1 MALDGGLLPSKQAGR
16 WRLWPSEPL
25 LLGLVVFLACLFGIY
40 TRPVGFLATLWP
52 ANAIMLGFMLLRP
65 SSARASGWLAAAVA
79 YFAADYLTGS
89 SFTKAALLNLA
100 NLVGVGTAFFICARL
115 PADAI
120 RLRQPDS
127 MLYVALVSAAGAA
140 SAAAVGAAV
149 NPILFGGGSIS
160 GSFFWFA
167 TEFVNYI
174 TILPVMLSW
183 PGKLSWQLGKPTA
196 GWATFDWAAT
206 DKAVA
211 SPAAYSS
218 LPVVALVLSCVV
230 SVVIG
235 GPGAVAFPVPAL
247 LWCGL
252 VYPVF
257 PTAVVSL
264 LFGCWALIAISAGY
278 LPTSIGVADEMTLIS
293 IRLGASLITLT
304 PVTLATVMQS
314 RNELI
319 DMLHRSRRRLDM
331 ALDAGGI
338 VGTWALDIRA
348 ARPGSD
354 NSLVGLLGMKPEKTH
369 PGIDDMLSAS
379 VHPADR
385 ERVRSALKEAIA
397 SRSDYQCRFRLVTP
411 RGETRWLIASG
422 KPVGDGQAGQLAG
435 IVIDVTEHAETEA
448 ALHHSNLRFHIVTE
462 SIPQIVWS
470 TDADGNHDYYNHRW
484 VEFTGVAVEAMGP
497 ETWKTL
503 VHPDDWPVVEAEWRE
518 CLPSGKTL
526 NVDYRLR
533 HHDGTYRWVKVLAKP
548 IRDTDGA
555 ITRWYGTSTDI
566 DDAKHLELERELVAH
581 ELDHRIKNLFTLVNG
596 LVSLSVREQP
606 ALRDLAEPLSA
617 RLNALHQAHGLIRGE
632 TGSRNGTLQAL
643 LGQLLK
649 PYEAPGNISIT
660 GVDVSIDAGVFK
672 AMALVLHELITNSA
686 KYGALSQ
693 KEGRLHVNLHADED
707 RLTITW
713 EERFSGDEQISGK
726 SIVEEASGFG
736 SKLIKTIIEMQLRGS
751 LTQNLRKDGLT
762 VIIDLPR
769 SVVAVREHV
778 KPEHSGQDG
787 N

>member
-1 MALDGGLLPSKQAGR
+1 MTLDGGLLPSKRASR
-16 WRLWPSEPL
+16 WKLRPSEPL

-52 ANAIMLGFMLLRP
+52 ANAIMLGLMLLRP
-65 SSARASGWLAAAVA
+65 NSARASGWLAAAIA

-89 SFTKAALLNLA
+89 SFTKATLLNLA
-100 NLVGVGTAFFICARL
+100 NLVGVGTAYFICARL

-120 RLRQPDS
+120 RLRQPGS

-140 SAAAVGAAV
+140 AAATVGAAV

-183 PGKLSWQLGKPTA
+183 PGKLSWQSGKVAA
-196 GWATFDWAAT
+196 GWTTFDWSATERAA
-206 DKAVA
+206 D

-230 SVVIG
+230 SVIIG
-235 GPGAVAFPVPAL
+235 GPGAVAFPAPAL

-348 ARPGSD
+348 ARPGID
-354 NSLVGLLGMKPEKTH
+354 NSLVGLLGMKPEEAH
-369 PGIDDMLSAS
+369 PGIDDMLSVS

-385 ERVRSALKEAIA
+385 ERVRTALKEAIA
-397 SRSDYQCRFRLVTP
+397 SRSDYQCRFRIVTP
-411 RGETRWLIASG
+411 QGETRWLIASG
-422 KPVGDGQAGQLAG
+422 KPVSDGQAGQLAG

-470 TDADGNHDYYNHRW
+470 TDAEGNHDYYNHRW

-497 ETWKTL
+497 QTWKSL
-503 VHPDDWPVVEAEWRE
+503 VHPDDWPVVDADWRE
-518 CLPSGKTL
+518 CLASGETY
-526 NVDYRLR
+526 DSEYRLR
-533 HHDGTYRWVKVLAKP
+533 HHDGTYRWVRVLAEP
-548 IRDTDGA
+548 IRDTDGN

-566 DDAKHLELERELVAH
+566 DAAKHLELERELVAH

-606 ALRDLAEPLSA
+606 ALRSLAEPLSA
-617 RLNALHQAHGLIRGE
+617 RLNALHQAHGLIRG
-632 TGSRNGTLQAL
+632 TSGSRTGTLQAL
-643 LGQLLK
+643 LRQLLK
-649 PYEAPGNISIT
+649 PYEERDKISIGGMDVPIDT
-660 GVDVSIDAGVFK
+660 GAFK
-672 AMALVLHELITNSA
+672 SMALVMHELISNSA

-693 KEGRLHVNLHADED
+693 KEGRLHVGLHVEGD
-707 RLTITW
+707 RLTVSW
-713 EERFSGDEQISGK
+713 EELFSEEEFSGK
-726 SIVEEASGFG
+726 SDIEEASGFG
-736 SKLIKTIIEMQLRGS
+736 SKLIRIIVETQLRGS
-751 LTQNLRKDGLT
+751 LTRSLRRDGLS
-762 VIIDLPR
+762 VVIDLPR
-769 SVVAVREHV
+769 SAVSAR
-778 KPEHSGQDG
+778 
-787 N
+787 NI